1 MMSSGTGSGRMQ
13 VHYCAVTILLTSPA
27 ELHDIAP
34 IPAYVV
40 SPFSATYEGPA

>member
-1 MMSSGTGSGRMQ
+1 MPAETGSIRMQ

-34 IPAYVV
+34 IPALVV
-40 SPFSATYEGPA
+40 SPFSATCEGPA